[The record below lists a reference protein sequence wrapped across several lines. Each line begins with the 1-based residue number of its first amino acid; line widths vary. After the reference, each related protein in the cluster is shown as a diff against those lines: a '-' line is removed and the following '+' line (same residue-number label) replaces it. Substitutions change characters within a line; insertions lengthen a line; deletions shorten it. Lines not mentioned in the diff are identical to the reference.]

1 MQKALAFRKRIMHNG
16 AMRTHTEIIRK
27 AGEEAVKAATQAPI
41 NTVRS
46 WAQRDS
52 IPAPQWAA
60 MVDAGFC
67 TADELIAAAA
77 KRAA

>member
-1 MQKALAFRKRIMHNG
+1 MHNG
-16 AMRTHTEIIRK
+16 GMRNHTDIIRE
-27 AGEEAVKAATQAPI
+27 AGEAAVVAATGAPV

-52 IPAPQWAA
+52 IPAPQWASLVA
-60 MVDAGFC
+60 AGFC

-77 KRAA
+77 RKAA